1 MGREEAILLLIMS
14 AGAFVIPLISKR
26 LLLPSAVGEILFGM
40 FLGMFFKGFIEEV
53 HILKFLGEFGFIIL
67 MYLAGLEVDT
77 ENIKRTSKSHL
88 MLYVIVYV
96 VMIIVSYLI
105 VYYFKFPIIY
115 LLVFI
120 TTAIGLLYPVLKDT
134 GVINTNFG
142 QRLLIIGSL
151 GEVISLLAITAFAV
165 YFQSGISLESLA
177 HLLGIYIFFAVAY
190 VLLRIFQLY
199 LWWNPEFAKLFV
211 QIGDTAES
219 GIRANFVNMF
229 VFVSLASILGLEA
242 IIGAF
247 FGGLLFAL
255 VFREKEQIKERI
267 ASFGYGFLIPI
278 FFIEV
283 GLRFNIKELLVPEV
297 LINAFLITLIILA
310 VKFIGSMVLI
320 FLKIPISQLL
330 LIPFALSMPLTL
342 LVAISTIFL
351 EIGVLTEHQ
360 GAIIILAAVISA
372 IVYPWI
378 FKVMAKKLKLR

>member
-1 MGREEAILLLIMS
+1 
-14 AGAFVIPLISKR
+14 
-26 LLLPSAVGEILFGM
+26 
-40 FLGMFFKGFIEEV
+40 
-53 HILKFLGEFGFIIL
+53 
-67 MYLAGLEVDT
+67 
-77 ENIKRTSKSHL
+77 
-88 MLYVIVYV
+88 
-96 VMIIVSYLI
+96 
-105 VYYFKFPIIY
+105 
-115 LLVFI
+115 
-120 TTAIGLLYPVLKDT
+120 
-134 GVINTNFG
+134 
-142 QRLLIIGSL
+142 
-151 GEVISLLAITAFAV
+151 
-165 YFQSGISLESLA
+165 
-177 HLLGIYIFFAVAY
+177 
-190 VLLRIFQLY
+190 
-199 LWWNPEFAKLFV
+199 
-211 QIGDTAES
+211 
-219 GIRANFVNMF
+219 MF